1 MLLVFNSTCHFYVI
15 STSGLVYIHEHFTD
29 IDQHRFI
36 DSGKYPVKGSF
47 TFISSCM
54 FSCTIA
60 VVHVITKTFSC
71 SLYDMKKN
79 KIIYFLIAKNLSN
92 RTGEV
97 QTKDVTKQK
106 TTVFQKHIF
115 YAHIADENM

>member
-1 MLLVFNSTCHFYVI
+1 MLLVFNSTCHFNVI
-15 STSGLVYIHEHFTD
+15 STSDLVYIHEHFTD

-71 SLYDMKKN
+71 SLFDLVYKKS
-79 KIIYFLIAKNLSN
+79 KLLSISQLLSIYQI
-92 RTGEV
+92 V
-97 QTKDVTKQK
+97 QVKYKQK
-106 TTVFQKHIF
+106 L
-115 YAHIADENM
+115 